1 MLDRYQSTTLRL
13 LPAGATVAGWDI
25 FLPLDRSALFTAHVG
40 ETDTLELLRL
50 GVAASEPQCSAVLG
64 YCSHNVDESALRDL
78 GFDFRGY
85 LYR

>member
-1 MLDRYQSTTLRL
+1 MLPTRARRQSAPKLTAEIGDVVDR
-13 LPAGATVAGWDI
+13 V
-25 FLPLDRSALFTAHVG
+25 VG